1 MIIED
6 IDKMLNM
13 QCVISFSL
21 PHPITEL
28 SDEYG
33 LTSVIKIRMR
43 GEGGIAILNIP
54 SYEAEAAP
62 EITKVLK
69 EHNLIEER
77 NTLSAK
83 IDLSGTRFLES
94 FKELIGIPSVVIDAM
109 TLDSGTYNLIF
120 RFHDNDCIKVNRI
133 IQTKFSSFDR
143 FAVTYYGTSPGLI
156 STFET
161 LSMQFPLKYVEI
173 RTSVPPKSMD
183 IDRDPVIFTLGVSW
197 ERELKYLVEEEI
209 RAVYY
214 DKNAILRRET
224 EWVTEI
230 SPEQRIYETS
240 FFNPLIDFFVKES
253 SKSSVVILGMPQKL
267 EGKNFSFSAIIPE
280 MCLPDFFKVYTASLD
295 KFPEWDITLSNV
307 TDFID
312 LQY

>member
-6 IDKMLNM
+6 IDKMLDM

-21 PHPITEL
+21 PHPITDL

-43 GEGGIAILNIP
+43 GDGGIAILNIP

-62 EITKVLK
+62 EITKTLK
-69 EHNLIEER
+69 EHNLVEER
-77 NTLSAK
+77 NALSAK
-83 IDLSGTRFLES
+83 IDLAGTKFLKS
-94 FKELIGIPSVVIDAM
+94 FKELISIPSVVIDAI
-109 TLDSGTYNLIF
+109 TLDSGTYNIIF
-120 RFHDNDCIKVNRI
+120 RFHNNDIIKVNRT
-133 IQTKFSSFDR
+133 IQASFSDFER
-143 FAVTYYGTSPGLI
+143 FAITYFGSSPGLI

-161 LSMQFPLKYVEI
+161 ISMQFPLKYIEI
-173 RTSVPPKSMD
+173 TTSVPPKSMD
-183 IDRDPVIFTLGVSW
+183 IDRDPVITTLGVSW

-224 EWVTEI
+224 EWVMEI

-240 FFNPLIDFFVKES
+240 FFNPLIDFFIKES

-267 EGKNFSFSAIIPE
+267 DGKNFSFSAIIPE
-280 MCLPDFFKVYTASLD
+280 MSLPEFFKVYTSSIE
-295 KFPEWDITLSNV
+295 KFPEWDIMLSNV
-307 TDFID
+307 VDFID
-312 LQY
+312 LQ